1 MDDIFDEVRTALYT
15 VWHRRWIAL
24 GVAWGVC
31 LLGWVVVALMPN
43 SYESHARIY
52 VDVDDVLSQQQGFS
66 ADGREEIA
74 RVRQTLASDKNLS
87 KVIKGTKLGEGLTD
101 QGAPVSR

>member
-24 GVAWGVC
+24 AVAWGVC
-31 LLGWVVVALMPN
+31 LLGWVAVALMSN

-74 RVRQTLASDKNLS
+74 RVR
-87 KVIKGTKLGEGLTD
+87 
-101 QGAPVSR
+101 